1 MIRFPY
7 ILNVKYPYGT
17 QHYYS
22 ITLSWCCVHVEI
34 RVDVWSDITSHYLSH
49 ITLSNIE
56 IMVDVGNDNY
66 VGDVTRNY
74 HYLSDITLIIIEIM
88 VDVRNDNY
96 VSDITRNHHYDS
108 DITLSIVKIMI
119 DVGNDN

>member
-1 MIRFPY
+1 M
-7 ILNVKYPYGT
+7 
-17 QHYYS
+17 S
-22 ITLSWCCVHVEI
+22 
-34 RVDVWSDITSHYLSH
+34 
-49 ITLSNIE
+49 
-56 IMVDVGNDNY
+56 
-66 VGDVTRNY
+66 DVTRNY

-108 DITLSIVKIMI
+108 DITLIIVKIMV

>member
-34 RVDVWSDITSHYLSH
+34 RVDVGSDITSHYWS
-49 ITLSNIE
+49 IYKSARSTVS
-56 IMVDVGNDNY
+56 
-66 VGDVTRNY
+66 
-74 HYLSDITLIIIEIM
+74 
-88 VDVRNDNY
+88 VRMNRGSERRDDRHSL
-96 VSDITRNHHYDS
+96 VI
-108 DITLSIVKIMI
+108 
-119 DVGNDN
+119 GG

>member
-1 MIRFPY
+1 MLSTHMELNII
-7 ILNVKYPYGT
+7 ILLHWVGAVFMSRSGLMSEVILPVI
-17 QHYYS
+17 S
-22 ITLSWCCVHVEI
+22 
-34 RVDVWSDITSHYLSH
+34 
-49 ITLSNIE
+49 LSNIE
-56 IMVDVGNDNY
+56 IMVDVRNDNY

-108 DITLSIVKIMI
+108 DITLSIVKIMV
-119 DVGNDN
+119 DVANDN

>member
-34 RVDVWSDITSHYLSH
+34 RVDVGSDITSHYLSH
-49 ITLSNIE
+49 ITLS
-56 IMVDVGNDNY
+56 
-66 VGDVTRNY
+66 
-74 HYLSDITLIIIEIM
+74 IIEIM

-96 VSDITRNHHYDS
+96 VSDITEII
-108 DITLSIVKIMI
+108 ITIVILSWVLIRQRTIYC
-119 DVGNDN
+119 

>member
-34 RVDVWSDITSHYLSH
+34 RVDVGSDITSHYLSH
-49 ITLSNIE
+49 I
-56 IMVDVGNDNY
+56 
-66 VGDVTRNY
+66 
-74 HYLSDITLIIIEIM
+74 HIM
-88 VDVRNDNY
+88 VDVRNYNY

-108 DITLSIVKIMI
+108 DITLSIVKIMV

>member
-34 RVDVWSDITSHYLSH
+34 RVDVGSDITSHYLSH
-49 ITLSNIE
+49 IRPYTLS
-56 IMVDVGNDNY
+56 
-66 VGDVTRNY
+66 
-74 HYLSDITLIIIEIM
+74 IIEIM
-88 VDVRNDNY
+88 VDVTNDNY

-108 DITLSIVKIMI
+108 DITLSIVKIMVV
-119 DVGNDN
+119 VGNDN

>member
-34 RVDVWSDITSHYLSH
+34 RVDVGSDITRHYLSH
-49 ITLSNIE
+49 ITLSIIE
-56 IMVDVGNDNY
+56 NMVDD
-66 VGDVTRNY
+66 
-74 HYLSDITLIIIEIM
+74 
-88 VDVRNDNY
+88 RNDNY

-108 DITLSIVKIMI
+108 DITLSIVKIMV